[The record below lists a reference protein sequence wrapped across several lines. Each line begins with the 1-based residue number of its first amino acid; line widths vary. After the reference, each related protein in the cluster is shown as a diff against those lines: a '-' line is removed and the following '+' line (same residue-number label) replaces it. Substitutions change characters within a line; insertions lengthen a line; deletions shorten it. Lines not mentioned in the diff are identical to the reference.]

1 MIITDDM
8 YNNAEF
14 EPIKA
19 CEKDI
24 SNLDH
29 ELNGYKIAE
38 INPIYCGAETI
49 DGIQLILTDADG
61 KTIKA
66 LNVGYGAEIEKDIKL
81 YCNIGTLTQMG
92 VKQ

>member
-1 MIITDDM
+1 M

-24 SNLDH
+24 NNLEQ

-81 YCNIGTLTQMG
+81 YCNIGTLTQRG